1 MCSLSFRSSGAT
13 EQNQNEFKIFGFGS
27 VFPPIIF
34 KFSIELRVIF
44 DSNELRLRFF
54 NLPPPSLFSVCFR
67 LIRLSYRPLYIFF
80 QFFASLS
87 WFSIGCQRIHLI
99 FYWLAEDTPEFLL
112 VGRGYTW
119 FLLVGRGNTWFFP
132 IGWQRKHLIFY
143 WLEEDTVH
151 MIFPYCLAEDTP
163 DLLLVGRSGRGPWP
177 QLTSSQP
184 RRMEKMKNKS

>member
-67 LIRLSYRPLYIFF
+67 LIRLSYRSLYIFF
-80 QFFASLS
+80 QFFVNMNPDAIVVDTDYVDNSNAR
-87 WFSIGCQRIHLI
+87 QI
-99 FYWLAEDTPEFLL
+99 FTFNNF
-112 VGRGYTW
+112 VI
-119 FLLVGRGNTWFFP
+119 VIN
-132 IGWQRKHLIFY
+132 KKIF
-143 WLEEDTVH
+143 
-151 MIFPYCLAEDTP
+151 
-163 DLLLVGRSGRGPWP
+163 
-177 QLTSSQP
+177 
-184 RRMEKMKNKS
+184 

>member
-80 QFFASLS
+80 QFFVNMNPDD
-87 WFSIGCQRIHLI
+87 IVV
-99 FYWLAEDTPEFLL
+99 DTDYADNSNARQILTFVSFVIVINKTFFLGL
-112 VGRGYTW
+112 C
-119 FLLVGRGNTWFFP
+119 
-132 IGWQRKHLIFY
+132 H
-143 WLEEDTVH
+143 
-151 MIFPYCLAEDTP
+151 
-163 DLLLVGRSGRGPWP
+163 
-177 QLTSSQP
+177 QP
-184 RRMEKMKNKS
+184 PNH